1 MSTKKDNKAGE
12 NKLQPSSQKEQK
24 VIKVVKLNPLSSY
37 FYDPTSGL
45 KLTPG
50 KEVEVTPNITA
61 SKRYKF
67 AVTKVPQCIMEVL
80 EQGNVTAEEVKYFIL
95 HQANM
100 RIIQSVAKRL
110 KVSED
115 KFPISLDTCGNVSA
129 ARIPILLDKVNKE
142 GLLKRGDKLV
152 LAGFGGGLTWGATVI
167 EW

>member
-12 NKLQPSSQKEQK
+12 NKLQPSSQKEQR

-67 AVTKVPQCIMEVL
+67 AVTNGQLLVTNKTIEADVVVTKQETKVDL
-80 EQGNVTAEEVKYFIL
+80 EALSVKARKVYDESEPENIIDNFKKGFTPEELKTLAVEKFEIIL
-95 HQANM
+95 QEGFTEDDV
-100 RIIQSVAKRL
+100 IDEIVAAIDL
-110 KVSED
+110 IVE
-115 KFPISLDTCGNVSA
+115 NE
-129 ARIPILLDKVNKE
+129 NN
-142 GLLKRGDKLV
+142 
-152 LAGFGGGLTWGATVI
+152 
-167 EW
+167 

>member
-12 NKLQPSSQKEQK
+12 NKLQPSSQKEQR

-67 AVTKVPQCIMEVL
+67 AVTNGQLLVTNKTIEADVVVTKQETKVDL
-80 EQGNVTAEEVKYFIL
+80 EALSIKARKVYDESEPENIIDNFKKGFTPEELKTLAVEKFEIIL
-95 HQANM
+95 QEGFTEDDV
-100 RIIQSVAKRL
+100 IDEIVAAIDL
-110 KVSED
+110 IVE
-115 KFPISLDTCGNVSA
+115 NE
-129 ARIPILLDKVNKE
+129 NN
-142 GLLKRGDKLV
+142 
-152 LAGFGGGLTWGATVI
+152 
-167 EW
+167 

>member
-67 AVTKVPQCIMEVL
+67 AVTNGQLLVTNKTIEADVVVTKQETKVDL
-80 EQGNVTAEEVKYFIL
+80 EALSVKARKVYDESEPENIIDNFKKDFTPEELKTLAVEKFEIIL
-95 HQANM
+95 QEGFTEDDV
-100 RIIQSVAKRL
+100 IDEIVAAIDL
-110 KVSED
+110 IVE
-115 KFPISLDTCGNVSA
+115 NE
-129 ARIPILLDKVNKE
+129 NN
-142 GLLKRGDKLV
+142 
-152 LAGFGGGLTWGATVI
+152 
-167 EW
+167 

>member
-67 AVTKVPQCIMEVL
+67 AVTNGQLLVTNKIIEVEVIKQETKVDL
-80 EQGNVTAEEVKYFIL
+80 EALSIKARKVYDESEPENIIDNFKKGFTPEELKTLAVEKFEIIL
-95 HQANM
+95 QEGFTEDDV
-100 RIIQSVAKRL
+100 IDEIVAAIDL
-110 KVSED
+110 IVE
-115 KFPISLDTCGNVSA
+115 NE
-129 ARIPILLDKVNKE
+129 NN
-142 GLLKRGDKLV
+142 
-152 LAGFGGGLTWGATVI
+152 
-167 EW
+167 

>member
-67 AVTKVPQCIMEVL
+67 AVTNGQLLVTNKTIEADVVVTKQETKVDL
-80 EQGNVTAEEVKYFIL
+80 EALSIKARKVYDESEPENIIDNFKKGFTPEELKTLAVEKFEIIL
-95 HQANM
+95 QEGFTEDDV
-100 RIIQSVAKRL
+100 IDEIVAAIDL
-110 KVSED
+110 IVE
-115 KFPISLDTCGNVSA
+115 NE
-129 ARIPILLDKVNKE
+129 NN
-142 GLLKRGDKLV
+142 
-152 LAGFGGGLTWGATVI
+152 
-167 EW
+167 